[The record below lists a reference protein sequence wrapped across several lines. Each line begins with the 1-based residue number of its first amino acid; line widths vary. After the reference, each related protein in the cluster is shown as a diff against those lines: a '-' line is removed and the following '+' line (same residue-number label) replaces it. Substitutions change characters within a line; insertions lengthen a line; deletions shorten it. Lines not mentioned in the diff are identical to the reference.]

1 MQAMDDLHSGRVE
14 IAQGPG
20 QGARS
25 SNGLSMSRLGSR
37 SRRGGPASDEAVTE
51 PEAVPEG
58 ELEVDEVL
66 VATTHGEDKNELM
79 LSHTELEC
87 KCLVCQKLSFL
98 RCSIC
103 KTARYCN
110 SECQHRD
117 WKRHKRECESFLR
130 LSSRCLVCQRRCA
143 LKCSKCNIARYCSS
157 ECQHRDWNRHKDE
170 CMEFRSDD
178 KYLKKIKDYKTKLLS
193 GGGSAGERLYWAS
206 NVGSIVAVRMLLA
219 ECGYVFFAVEDGD
232 NALTA
237 AASWGYVNVV

>member
-1 MQAMDDLHSGRVE
+1 MQALDDLHSGRAE

-25 SNGLSMSRLGSR
+25 SDGLSMSSLGSR
-37 SRRGGPASDEAVTE
+37 SRRGGPASDEAEVLAPVTE

-117 WKRHKRECESFLR
+117 WKRHK
-130 LSSRCLVCQRRCA
+130 
-143 LKCSKCNIARYCSS
+143 
-157 ECQHRDWNRHKDE
+157 DE

-193 GGGSAGERLYWAS
+193 GGGSAGERLY
-206 NVGSIVAVRMLLA
+206 
-219 ECGYVFFAVEDGD
+219 
-232 NALTA
+232 
-237 AASWGYVNVV
+237 